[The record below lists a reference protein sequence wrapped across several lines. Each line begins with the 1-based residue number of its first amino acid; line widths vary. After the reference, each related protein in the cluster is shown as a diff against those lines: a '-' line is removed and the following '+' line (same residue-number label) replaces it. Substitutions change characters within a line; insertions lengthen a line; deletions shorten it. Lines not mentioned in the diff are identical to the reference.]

1 MPIEPRYTI
10 VPCLP
15 EYASA
20 LPAIER
26 TAATQF
32 PAEDLPRHLA
42 EDSFSAETFA
52 SAATEGLLWVA
63 LDEAREPVGFALVQM
78 IDGNAHLEEIDVLPA
93 HGRRGIGTA
102 LIAAVVR
109 FAAERNVAAITLS
122 TFRHVPWNAPYY
134 ARLGFVAVD
143 EHEYDDGL
151 RALRRHEQAIGLD
164 LARRVMMRLDV
175 ERGPR
180 R

>member
-1 MPIEPRYTI
+1 
-10 VPCLP
+10 
-15 EYASA
+15 
-20 LPAIER
+20 
-26 TAATQF
+26 
-32 PAEDLPRHLA
+32 
-42 EDSFSAETFA
+42 
-52 SAATEGLLWVA
+52 
-63 LDEAREPVGFALVQM
+63 
-78 IDGNAHLEEIDVLPA
+78 
-93 HGRRGIGTA
+93 
-102 LIAAVVR
+102 VVR